1 VTRLLSGI
9 LAAMV
14 ATAGAGASEQAAR
27 YRGEGEAIRLF
38 DQYDNDGYS
47 LAVLPMPSGAVELV
61 VTVSDSPLV
70 SRAPY
75 PTGLVRDPALTA
87 APARDAF
94 VDRLVGGAT
103 TQAAAVERLL
113 AGLASHVRYDPDRV
127 RSQDPAAVFREK
139 RANCVGLSELA
150 VDLLRRAAIRAR
162 TVQGVLKGEPGTPSH
177 DPAVG
182 GAYHRWI
189 EIHYSDRGFVFSDPS
204 ASINGV
210 DARYLPFGKRAYVR
224 PRGLR
229 LTPLSLTGHLNY
241 STVRAGRVDLRVR
254 AVSHAAAGSP

>member
-1 VTRLLSGI
+1 MSRVLAGL

-14 ATAGAGASEQAAR
+14 AAAGAGGEIAR
-27 YRGEGEAIRLF
+27 YRGEGEASQLF

-47 LAVLPMPSGAVELV
+47 LAVVPARNGAVELI
-61 VTVSDSPLV
+61 VTVSDAPLE

-75 PTGLVRDPALTA
+75 PTGLPRDPALTA

-94 VDRLVGGAT
+94 VERLIRGSA
-103 TQAAAVERLL
+103 TQASAVERLL

-127 RSQDPAAVFREK
+127 RRQDPAAVFREK

-162 TVQGVLKGEPGTPSH
+162 TVQGVLKGEPGTPSY

-189 EIHYSDRGFVFSDPS
+189 EIHYPDRGFVFSDPS

-210 DARYLPFGKRAYVR
+210 DARYLPFKKRAYVR

-229 LTPLSLTGHLNY
+229 LTPLSLTGDLHYGTL
-241 STVRAGRVDLRVR
+241 RAGRVDLRVR
-254 AVSHAAAGSP
+254 AGSR

>member
-1 VTRLLSGI
+1 VSRLVAAF

-14 ATAGAGASEQAAR
+14 AAAAAAEQAAR
-27 YRGEGEAIRLF
+27 YRGEGEAVRLF

-47 LAVLPMPSGAVELV
+47 LAVLPARGGAVELV
-61 VTVSDSPLV
+61 VTVSDSPLE
-70 SRAPY
+70 SHAPY
-75 PTGLVRDPALTA
+75 PTGLARDPSLTA

-94 VDRLVGGAT
+94 VERLVRGAT

-127 RSQDPAAVFREK
+127 RRQDPAAVFRER

-162 TVQGVLKGEPGTPSH
+162 TVQGVLRAEPGSASY
-177 DPAVG
+177 DAAVG

-189 EIHYSDRGFVFSDPS
+189 EIHYPDRGFVFSDPS

-210 DARYLPFGKRAYVR
+210 DARYVPFGKRAYVR
-224 PRGLR
+224 PVGLR
-229 LTPLSLTGHLNY
+229 LTPISLTGELNY
-241 STVRAGRVDLRVR
+241 STVHAGKVDLRVR
-254 AVSHAAAGSP
+254 AVGR

>member
-1 VTRLLSGI
+1 MSRLLAGF

-14 ATAGAGASEQAAR
+14 AAPCAGEQAAR
-27 YRGEGEAIRLF
+27 YRGEGDAIRLF

-47 LAVLPMPSGAVELV
+47 LAVLPARDGAVELV
-61 VTVSDSPLV
+61 VTVSDSPLE

-75 PTGLVRDPALTA
+75 PTGLPRDPSLTA
-87 APARDAF
+87 APARDAY
-94 VDRLVGGAT
+94 VERLVRGAT
-103 TQAAAVERLL
+103 TQADAVERLL

-127 RSQDPAAVFREK
+127 RRQDPAAVFRER

-162 TVQGVLKGEPGTPSH
+162 TVQGVLRAEPGSASY

-189 EIHYSDRGFVFSDPS
+189 EVHYPDRGFVFSDPS

-210 DARYLPFGKRAYVR
+210 DARYVPFGKRAYVR
-224 PRGLR
+224 PVGLR
-229 LTPLSLTGHLNY
+229 VKPLSLTGDLNY
-241 STVRAGRVDLRVR
+241 RTVHAGRAVLRAR
-254 AVSHAAAGSP
+254 AVSR